1 VQFCQ
6 AREQYQAVTRENLQ
20 HAIRDGDA
28 MKDNSPAPRPARPNT
43 LLATFPG
50 ADLTFSIPCGAISRR
65 PYVRATGFAHS
76 DGAAR
81 ASRDRPTPSAER
93 PKIPP
98 SRTQIR
104 PSRSKKMGLE
114 FLGFLRPIRG
124 FSMGYEQPKAKIQL
138 AGVSSARRPAPLP
151 RLSLGRG
158 NPFCSEA
165 DMCRHPTFL
174 LR

>member
-1 VQFCQ
+1 
-6 AREQYQAVTRENLQ
+6 
-20 HAIRDGDA
+20 
-28 MKDNSPAPRPARPNT
+28 
-43 LLATFPG
+43 
-50 ADLTFSIPCGAISRR
+50 
-65 PYVRATGFAHS
+65 
-76 DGAAR
+76 
-81 ASRDRPTPSAER
+81 
-93 PKIPP
+93 
-98 SRTQIR
+98 
-104 PSRSKKMGLE
+104 MGLE